1 MLNGRVVPRDLAGFV
16 LPDSGRL
23 EETGNR
29 YEPYR
34 LLDQTGAVVTPVA
47 LWFSELQAAGKPE
60 ATLRSY
66 GNDLLRWFRFLWA
79 FGVVWERATRVEARD
94 FVRWMHVADKPVRMH
109 WRHRAKEAAGET
121 VALPEPR
128 VIPAPGSPNPV
139 TGKPAPG
146 LKYAASTRAHCETVL
161 RTFYDFHCEEGTGPL
176 LNPFPLDRSRRGGR
190 AHAHHNPMEAFSH
203 ERQGRYRPRVPNR
216 IPRRIPDA
224 LFDALFAA
232 LRYNRDRALL
242 AAWVSTGARADE
254 LLTCRQEDADPGQQL
269 IGVIRKGS
277 REYQELPAAPDAFV
291 WLRLYQ
297 QEAWER
303 GVPRG
308 PRLPLWWTLRR
319 KWRPLTYHAARAMLL
334 RVNALLGS
342 NWSLHDVRHTAAY
355 RMARDPQLPLTH
367 VQWVLGHAHLS
378 TTQIYLAAGLEE
390 ILHEVRAHHARQA
403 ERRLAPPA
411 PPASGYNPASLDVLF
426 RRPM

>member
-1 MLNGRVVPRDLAGFV
+1 MSEDAGVPRDLRGFV
-16 LPDSGRL
+16 LPDLGRL

-34 LLDQTGAVVTPVA
+34 LLDQTGAVVAPVA
-47 LWFSELQAAGKPE
+47 VWFSELQAAGKPE
-60 ATLRSY
+60 TTLRSY

-79 FGVVWERATRVEARD
+79 LEVGWQRVTRVEARD
-94 FVRWMHVADKPVRMH
+94 FARWMQVANKPVRVH
-109 WRHRAKEAAGET
+109 WRHRARAARGE
-121 VALPEPR
+121 VFPVPGPR
-128 VIPAPGSPNPV
+128 SERAPGTPNPV
-139 TGKPAPG
+139 TGKPSPG

-161 RTFYDFHCEEGTGPL
+161 RTFYDFHREEGSGPL

-190 AHAHHNPMEAFSH
+190 VHAHHNPMEPFSG
-203 ERQGRYRPRVPNR
+203 ERQGRYRPQVPRR

-232 LRYNRDRALL
+232 LKHDRDRALV
-242 AAWVSTGARADE
+242 AAWVSTGARAEE
-254 LLTCRQEDADPGQQL
+254 LLTGRQADADPGQQL
-269 IGVIRKGS
+269 IGVVRKGS
-277 REYQELPAAPDAFV
+277 RERQDLPAAPDAFV

-297 QEAWER
+297 QQAWEL

-308 PRLPLWWTLRR
+308 ARLPLWWTLRR
-319 KWRPLTYHAARAMLL
+319 PWRPLTYHAARAVLL
-334 RVNALLGS
+334 RANALMGA
-342 NWSLHDVRHTAAY
+342 NWSLHDLRHTASY
-355 RMARDPQLPLTH
+355 RMARDPELPLSH

-378 TTQIYLAAGLEE
+378 TTEIYLAAGLEE
-390 ILHEVRAHHARQA
+390 ILEEVRAHHARQA

-426 RRPM
+426 GRQV